1 MGIATGPSIDTVR
14 HQITI
19 PGTSFCAVV
28 HPDRV
33 DVEKLVKKL
42 ATASGLRATRKA
54 DRDRMPVVTVL
65 QPGDVAAPAQDTT
78 TDTATA
84 VPASQLTPWRA
95 TYSRKSL
102 EESVTALRSA
112 YPYEFEYEEL
122 DGVEDDV
129 ADVAAPAQDVAADV
143 PAPEPAPRRP
153 RSLGDVAA
161 EMMLAAAAKRAADDV
176 EDTADRVEVAAP
188 ETTPRPAVRS
198 REQVAAE
205 MHARTM
211 ERAAKEAQR
220 CAAEAEERAVAAE
233 ARAAEAV
240 RRAEALEL
248 ELRCADDAPAVP
260 AAELAD
266 AIARAEA
273 AEARA
278 DALAAELAT
287 VCAEAADDVE
297 RAAAEAGARAEAEA
311 AEAWAVAVAGA
322 EERAAAAEDRMRAAE
337 ARAVALRDA
346 AEDAERAAADA
357 VERLQ
362 VRAGRRAAKRAR
374 MAARPVAPAA
384 PVVEDAAAPV
394 APVAPAPVEDV
405 APAALVVAPAVEVP
419 ELEVAPAA
427 PVVEVE
433 AVAPRPVVARLGRVL
448 GLLVVLVV
456 VGAWAAVA
464 VVARAVRAAA
474 TREADLEAARGVAPV
489 VATRPVPVAVA
500 ARGGA
505 PVAAAVA
512 PRWRVALAWRPVPRP
527 SWRRGVTRG
536 ALRPSALRS
545 GGRWGTG
552 APVARA
558 AVAGGVAPSWRPVPV
573 AVAPTSCPGVRPGG
587 RWRRGGRCGG
597 GASRRVP
604 VAPSWRRGVPVALSC
619 RGVRVAVAPRPGGGG
634 GGAPVAVAGGGRED
648 LRHRVERPAV
658 SCRCWRPQVAAFRPR
673 PHGPFVDVDVG
684 GP

>member
-1 MGIATGPSIDTVR
+1 METIATGPSIDTVR

-28 HPDRV
+28 DPERV
-33 DVEKLVKKL
+33 DVSKLLKKL

-65 QPGDVAAPAQDTT
+65 QPGDVAAPAQGQT

-102 EESVTALRSA
+102 GESVTALRIA
-112 YPYEFEYEEL
+112 YPGEFEYEEL

-143 PAPEPAPRRP
+143 PAPESTPRRP
-153 RSLGDVAA
+153 
-161 EMMLAAAAKRAADDV
+161 
-176 EDTADRVEVAAP
+176 
-188 ETTPRPAVRS
+188 VRS

-233 ARAAEAV
+233 ERAVAAEALAAEAV

-248 ELRCADDAPAVP
+248 ELRCSDDAPAAP
-260 AAELAD
+260 AVELTD
-266 AIARAEA
+266 ALARAEA
-273 AEARA
+273 AEERA

-287 VCAEAADDVE
+287 VCAETADDVE
-297 RAAAEAGARAEAEA
+297 RAAAEAGARAEAGA
-311 AEAWAVAVAGA
+311 ADAWAVAVADA
-322 EERAAAAEDRMRAAE
+322 EERAVAVEDRMRAAE

-357 VERLQ
+357 VAVLE
-362 VRAGRRAAKRAR
+362 VRAGRRAVKRAR
-374 MAARPVAPAA
+374 MAARPVAPAPVEVVA
-384 PVVEDAAAPV
+384 PVAELEVAAPVAELEV
-394 APVAPAPVEDV
+394 APVAPAPVAAADVEDV
-405 APAALVVAPAVEVP
+405 APVAVAVEDVAPVE
-419 ELEVAPAA
+419 EVAPAA
-427 PVVEVE
+427 PVEVAPTAPVVAPVVEV
-433 AVAPRPVVARLGRVL
+433 APVASRPVVARLGRVL

-474 TREADLEAARGVAPV
+474 TRAADLEAARGGAPV

-500 ARGGA
+500 PTAPVVAPAGGA
-505 PVAAAVA
+505 PVVA
-512 PRWRVALAWRPVPRP
+512 
-527 SWRRGVTRG
+527 G
-536 ALRPSALRS
+536 
-545 GGRWGTG
+545 G
-552 APVARA
+552 APVVA
-558 AVAGGVAPSWRPVPV
+558 AGEAAPV
-573 AVAPTSCPGVRPGG
+573 AA
-587 RWRRGGRCGG
+587 
-597 GASRRVP
+597 
-604 VAPSWRRGVPVALSC
+604 
-619 RGVRVAVAPRPGGGG
+619 GGGG
-634 GGAPVAVAGGGRED
+634 GGGVAVEQCPAGA
-648 LRHRVERPAV
+648 LAVLAPA
-658 SCRCWRPQVAAFRPR
+658 
-673 PHGPFVDVDVG
+673 G
-684 GP
+684 